1 MSKLEKFLRSRF
13 AAALMAVL
21 VGFVISA
28 IVLAAAGFNPIS
40 AFGALFQGA
49 FGKPKY
55 IANVIIKATPI
66 LLTGVSVAFAF
77 KTGLFNIGAEGQYI
91 IGTVFA
97 AIVGIKLNLPMPIQ
111 VPIVLAAGV
120 IGGAALGG
128 FVGWLKAKFGIH
140 EVITSIMCNW
150 IAFYF
155 CNFVVMSDTFHKPS
169 STSALPISSS
179 SYTMILGNW
188 KKSPAG
194 KEFLKGIPWLR
205 EILLKTDLNIGIVF
219 AVIVAIAI
227 GFVLTRTKLGYEL
240 RAVGFNRDAARFSG
254 ISVERNIVLSMLI
267 AGAISGLAGALA
279 ITGIT
284 PHTITLLAAM
294 ESYGFNGMSVAFIA
308 GCNPIGCI
316 PASIL
321 FASLIYGGMSV
332 QQAIGAPSDIINIMI
347 GTIVFFTALPGVTP
361 ILADMVAKRHKQR
374 VDRISK
380 DGTPLPD
387 RASKVSKDGTPL
399 PEREV

>member
-1 MSKLEKFLRSRF
+1 MSKLEKFLRGRF
-13 AAALMAVL
+13 AAALVAVL
-21 VGFVISA
+21 VGFAISA
-28 IVLAAAGFNPIS
+28 VVLAAAGYNPIGS
-40 AFGALFQGA
+40 FAALFNGA

-91 IGTVFA
+91 LGTTLA
-97 AIVGIKLNLPMPIQ
+97 TIVGVKLNLPMPLQ
-111 VPIVLAAGV
+111 VPLVLAAG
-120 IGGAALGG
+120 ILGGAALGA

-150 IAFYF
+150 ISFYL
-155 CNFVVMSDTFHKPS
+155 CNYVVMSDTFHKPN
-169 STSALPISSS
+169 STSALPVNSS

-188 KKSPAG
+188 KKSDAG
-194 KEFLKGIPWLR
+194 KAFLKGIPWLR
-205 EILLKTDLNIGIVF
+205 EILGKTDLNYGFII
-219 AVIVAIAI
+219 AVLVAILI
-227 GFVLTRTKLGYEL
+227 SIVLTRTKLGYEL

-267 AGAISGLAGALA
+267 AGAISGLAGALT
-279 ITGIT
+279 ITGIS

-308 GCNPIGCI
+308 GCSPIGCI

-332 QQAIGAPSDIINIMI
+332 QQVMGAPSDIINIMI

-361 ILADMVAKRHKQR
+361 MLADMVAKKRKE
-374 VDRISK
+374 K
-380 DGTPLPD
+380 EAAAAATTGGE
-387 RASKVSKDGTPL
+387 A
-399 PEREV
+399 